1 MKPRARP
8 CPRVSEG
15 TPRGSTATSL
25 PREAPTMLIG
35 CTAYSVRDYFKAGEI
50 HCRNFAG
57 IMSELGIEA
66 LEYHQMFF
74 ESWESDYLAEIRK
87 SAEDVGLPIVCL
99 GCAGGFCQDDPAQR
113 REDIEVIRDRLLA
126 ASALGA
132 RCIRVQLGRTGT
144 DETDSTVGVQRSIDA
159 LNELIPTA
167 KERGI
172 RIALEN
178 HAGVA
183 SRANWILRIILG
195 TDPDWVG
202 ACPDLGNFPREVRY
216 RETGPRPPLRLPCPR
231 QEPPLPRQRRRARRP
246 TSPAPFAWPRTAT
259 ARASSPSSTRGLE
272 TSSPASCAPR
282 S

>member
-1 MKPRARP
+1 
-8 CPRVSEG
+8 
-15 TPRGSTATSL
+15 
-25 PREAPTMLIG
+25 MLIG

-87 SAEDVGLPIVCL
+87 SAADVGLPIICL
-99 GCAGGFCQDDPAQR
+99 GCAGDFCQDDPAQR

-132 RCIRVQLGRTGT
+132 HCIRVQLGRTGS
-144 DETDSTVGVQRSIDA
+144 DEKDSTVGVQRSIDA
-159 LNELIPTA
+159 LNELIPNA
-167 KERGI
+167 KERGV

-183 SRANWILRIILG
+183 SRANWILRIILA
-195 TDPDWVG
+195 TDPEWVG

-216 RETGPRPPLRLPCPR
+216 RELARLFPYAFHVHAKSLHFHANGEER
-231 QEPPLPRQRRRARRP
+231 D
-246 TSPAPFAWPRTAT
+246 TDF
-259 ARASSPSSTRGLE
+259 ARAIRMAEDCDCPAVFSIEYEGPGDQLTGVLRSKELIEKYRSS
-272 TSSPASCAPR
+272 AQ
-282 S
+282 